1 MAKTIRTALVPS
13 EHFKNSEKNKQH
25 KFQNSSCSEPKSKWL
40 GWEMLSA
47 DTLAPR
53 DEVVDELMLKISLL
67 NQLN

>member
-13 EHFKNSEKNKQH
+13 EHFKNSEKINQL
-25 KFQNSSCSEPKSKWL
+25 KFQHSSYSEPKSKWL
-40 GWEMLSA
+40 GWELLSA

-53 DEVVDELMLKISLL
+53 DEAVVELMMKISLL